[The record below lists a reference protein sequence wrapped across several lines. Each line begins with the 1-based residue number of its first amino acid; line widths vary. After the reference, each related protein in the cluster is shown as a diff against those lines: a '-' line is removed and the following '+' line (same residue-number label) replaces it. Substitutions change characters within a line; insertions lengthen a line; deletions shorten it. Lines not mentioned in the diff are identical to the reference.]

1 MTVTVRIHWPDLG
14 RPTSPG
20 IYLHQDRKVDVREP
34 HIAYWR
40 KHPDAALPATPTSTR
55 DDGDLLVLA
64 EPPRN
69 PE

>member
-1 MTVTVRIHWPDLG
+1 MAVTVRIYWPDLG
-14 RPTSPG
+14 RPISPG
-20 IYLHQDRKVDVREP
+20 IYLHQGRKVDVREP

-40 KHPDAALPATPTSTR
+40 KHPDAALPATPSTR